1 MIKNKYKSFYI
12 LLSLLIAVQIIW
24 LIFSPGFY
32 FIDDGCHYVYNRH
45 FYLMTDMIISSWA
58 RLGRV
63 MLYALPAQTNYRA
76 VQIFAAIIFDLTAI
90 LGFKILELKKIPH
103 PEWALLTIGFQP
115 VLFNISY
122 TALAELPTA
131 FLIVLSYYLFIKE
144 KYSGAVIVSSLVFL
158 FRSEY
163 FFVCGLFVIILLFRK
178 KWYTILL
185 ALIGPLLWYLTVLII
200 SGSYTEFFRIF
211 TLHNRLPRI
220 SSGIDWYYYII
231 SIPKIFGIINT
242 LFFLLAIII
251 LIYKKSIMDWV
262 LPLLIFIGGIA
273 GHTLAALNTFN
284 ATCSVGQIRYVS
296 VVGPMFGLL
305 SAIGIGYMFNSINK
319 KYLKYF
325 LSIAVI
331 LLLFISGPFM
341 TPFHSKYEIDKICD
355 NITAIRNQNFPDYPV
370 MTDLYQMSVAMD
382 MPYKDYKDFH
392 KMKKSTF
399 NSLDKAF
406 IVWENS
412 LDGTPFTDSDLMLRD
427 IESDSSV
434 KMIDSI
440 HVYADH
446 SNDYPVFKFFRFESK
461 SSKEMMKYLTGEQNA
476 FENTYIKV
484 FVKDR
489 SNENTV
495 R

>member
-1 MIKNKYKSFYI
+1 MIKNKYRNFYI
-12 LLSLLIAVQIIW
+12 LLSSLIVVQIIW

-45 FYLMTDMIISSWA
+45 FYIMPDMIISSWA

-63 MLYALPAQTNYRA
+63 ILYALPAQINYRA
-76 VQIFAAIIFDLTAI
+76 VQIFASIIFDLTAI
-90 LGFKILELKKIPH
+90 FGFKILELKKIPH

-115 VLFNISY
+115 VLFSLSY

-158 FRSEY
+158 FRTEY
-163 FFVCGLFVIILLFRK
+163 FFVCGLFVIVLLFRK

-200 SGSYTEFFRIF
+200 SRSYSEFFGIF
-211 TLHNRLPRI
+211 TLHSRLPRI

-231 SIPKIFGIINT
+231 SAPKIYGIINT
-242 LFFLLAIII
+242 LFFIIAIII
-251 LIYKKSIMDWV
+251 LIYKKNIIDLV
-262 LPLLIFIGGIA
+262 LPLLIFVGGIA

-296 VVGPMFGLL
+296 VVGPMFGLF

-319 KYLKYF
+319 KSLKF
-325 LSIAVI
+325 FSFIAII
-331 LLLFISGPFM
+331 LLLFVSGPFL
-341 TPFHSKYEIDKICD
+341 TPFHSKYEIDKICED
-355 NITAIRNQNFPDYPV
+355 IAAIRNQNFPDYPV
-370 MTDLYQMSVAMD
+370 MTDLYQMSVVMD

-399 NSLDKAF
+399 KALDKAF
-406 IVWENS
+406 IIWEYY

-427 IESDSSV
+427 LESDTTA

-446 SNDYPVFKFFRFESK
+446 GNDFPVFRLFRFESEPSQK
-461 SSKEMMKYLTGEQNA
+461 IMKYLTGEQNA
-476 FENTYIKV
+476 FENTYIKI

-489 SNENTV
+489 INENTV